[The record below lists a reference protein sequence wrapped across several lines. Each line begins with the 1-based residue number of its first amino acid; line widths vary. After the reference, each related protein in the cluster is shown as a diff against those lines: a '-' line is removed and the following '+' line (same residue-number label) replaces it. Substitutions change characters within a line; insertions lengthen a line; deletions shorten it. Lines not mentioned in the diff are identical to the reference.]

1 MESMN
6 ERGQVIILFALLV
19 SGIIISLS
27 SKHAQNLLAGMESSR
42 TIMVFPKEEIRNL
55 RDIAETEFVNEM
67 GLRKYEFDEFTYNV
81 SRDIRLLYAQKGS
94 YAEIAVFASY
104 PSDITN
110 TVSYFNVRITYIGG
124 GIEYNDTTLCRLEG
138 CI

>member
-6 ERGQVIILFALLV
+6 ERGQVIILFALIV

-27 SKHAQNLLAGMESSR
+27 VIHAQNLLAGMESSR

-55 RDIAETEFVNEM
+55 RDIVETEFVNEM
-67 GLRKYEFDEFTYNV
+67 GLKKYEFDEFTYNV
-81 SRDIRLLYAQKGS
+81 SKDVRLLYAQKGS
-94 YAEIAVFASY
+94 YAEITVFASY

-110 TVSYFNVRITYIGG
+110 TVSYFNIRITYIGG

-138 CI
+138 CV

>member
-27 SKHAQNLLAGMESSR
+27 VIHAQNLLAGMESSR